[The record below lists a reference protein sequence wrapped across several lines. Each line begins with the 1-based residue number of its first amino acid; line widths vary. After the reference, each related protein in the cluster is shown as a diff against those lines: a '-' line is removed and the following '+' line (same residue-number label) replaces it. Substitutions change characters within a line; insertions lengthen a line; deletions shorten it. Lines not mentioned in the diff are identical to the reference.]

1 MLQPIN
7 IELYQFLEERL
18 GREEARKIAEVI
30 ERGFEAIE
38 KKAEEIALQKK
49 LEIKDELTKELATK
63 ADIVRLEGEIKADIA
78 RLEGEIQTFKADIE
92 GQVSNLKTAIE
103 SKISSLKTDLE
114 GKIFSLQNNFEGR
127 ISTLQ
132 ADLEGKISNLKT
144 DLEGKISASKTDLEG
159 KISVLRMEFRVYF
172 VILLA
177 VIILSSP
184 RAVDL
189 IGKILGVIK

>member
-38 KKAEEIALQKK
+38 KKAEEVALQKK

-78 RLEGEIQTFKADIE
+78 RLEGKVKADIARLEGEIQTLKAD
-92 GQVSNLKTAIE
+92 
-103 SKISSLKTDLE
+103 
-114 GKIFSLQNNFEGR
+114 FEGR
-127 ISTLQ
+127 
-132 ADLEGKISNLKT
+132 
-144 DLEGKISASKTDLEG
+144 
-159 KISVLRMEFRVYF
+159 ISVLRMEFRVYF
-172 VILLA
+172 VILIA

-189 IGKILGVIK
+189 IGKILGVVK

>member
-38 KKAEEIALQKK
+38 KKAEEVALQKK

-63 ADIVRLEGEIKADIA
+63 ADIARLEGEVKADIARLEREVKADIA
-78 RLEGEIQTFKADIE
+78 RLEGEIQTFKADFE
-92 GQVSNLKTAIE
+92 G
-103 SKISSLKTDLE
+103 KISNLKTDLE
-114 GKIFSLQNNFEGR
+114 GKISNLKTDLEGK
-127 ISTLQ
+127 ISNLKT
-132 ADLEGKISNLKT
+132 DLEGKISNLKT
-144 DLEGKISASKTDLEG
+144 DLEGKISALKTDLEG

-172 VILLA
+172 VILIA

-189 IGKILGVIK
+189 IGKILGVVK